1 MDTLITYDEALA
13 LVANPPTLAPRPNF
27 TNLRA
32 LRRHLQRALQR
43 LVNPQTNVLGWSG
56 LVMSRP
62 MYQMLSTSPFRL
74 PNDPG
79 PQAVYYGARI
89 PILDSSGN
97 PEFDASG
104 NPKYVPVPALDRATQ
119 ASIDANFLR
128 ERNYWL
134 SYKNIKRACYNV
146 LDETIDDA
154 FKFSPDPNLTGW
166 NPSME
171 IIDIMEQMTTT
182 YGRPTPTALLQN
194 DTLFRSPYSPID
206 APEVLFRRIEDCQE
220 IMTLGDD
227 PYTPMQLLN
236 NAIRLLLG
244 CGLYQRD
251 FEEWD
256 RKIAADKIWINL
268 KPFIQEAF
276 QRRLNATSNT
286 SGQHGYVQNA
296 FAVLEESDDDED
308 ADVAT
313 VITQMAALTTQSQ
326 LTAASTAATT
336 SSVTAA
342 INQLNS
348 NQQTMMQQMATY
360 ANANTARNLPAAHNP
375 PLTHFNI
382 PTIGTFQPGGNA
394 QGGRRPGRGRGGRA
408 QGISSPGGRRAP
420 RTPFANFF
428 GAPRRNGCDHRASFC
443 PGSTGSRHGRTKH
456 GPYVLQHRQK
466 IRQHERVFLV
476 RF

>member
-1 MDTLITYDEALA
+1 
-13 LVANPPTLAPRPNF
+13 
-27 TNLRA
+27 
-32 LRRHLQRALQR
+32 
-43 LVNPQTNVLGWSG
+43 
-56 LVMSRP
+56 

-74 PNDPG
+74 PSDPG
-79 PQAVYYGARI
+79 PQAIYYGART
-89 PILDSSGN
+89 PILDVNGDPELDATGN
-97 PEFDASG
+97 PT
-104 NPKYVPVPALDRATQ
+104 YVPVPALDCTTQ
-119 ASIDANFLR
+119 ATIDADFVLR
-128 ERNYWL
+128 QNYWL
-134 SYKNIKRACYNV
+134 WYLNIKRACYNV
-146 LDETIDDA
+146 LDETIEDA

-182 YGRPTPTALLQN
+182 YGCPTPTALLQN

-206 APEVLFRRIEDCQE
+206 APKAKVLFRRIEDCQE

-256 RKIAADKIWINL
+256 RKMAADKIWINL
-268 KPFIQEAF
+268 KPFIQEEY
-276 QRRLNATSNT
+276 QHRLNATSNT

-296 FAVLEESDDDED
+296 FAVLEESDDEED

-342 INQLNS
+342 IHQLNS
-348 NQQTMMQQMATY
+348 NQQAMIQQMATY

-382 PTIGTFQPGGNA
+382 PTIGTFQPGENA

-408 QGISSPGGRRAP
+408 PVISPGGCRAP
-420 RTPFANFF
+420 RTPFVDYSACQGGMGVSIVPAFVP
-428 GAPRRNGCDHRASFC
+428 GAPGVGMAARNTAPMYSYANMNMCFSCGFDVENGHTSHTC
-443 PGSTGSRHGRTKH
+443 PQAWRHANHQEAYDRSNAQQYIDAGYDACTKAKH
-456 GPYVLQHRQK
+456 KTQLPT
-466 IRQHERVFLV
+466 F
-476 RF
+476 

>member
-1 MDTLITYDEALA
+1 
-13 LVANPPTLAPRPNF
+13 
-27 TNLRA
+27 
-32 LRRHLQRALQR
+32 
-43 LVNPQTNVLGWSG
+43 
-56 LVMSRP
+56 

-74 PNDPG
+74 PTDPG
-79 PQAVYYGARI
+79 PQAVYYGARV
-89 PILDSSGN
+89 PILDAAGN
-97 PEFDASG
+97 PVNDATG
-104 NPKYVPVPALDRATQ
+104 NPTYVPIPALDRATQ

-128 ERNYWL
+128 GRNYWL

-146 LDETIDDA
+146 LDETINDP
-154 FKFSPDPNLTGW
+154 FKFSPDPTLTGW

-171 IIDIMEQMTTT
+171 INEIMEQMTTT

-236 NAIRLLLG
+236 NAIGLLLG

-268 KPFIQEAF
+268 KPFIQEAY
-276 QRRLNATSNT
+276 QRRLNATGNT

-296 FAVLEESDDDED
+296 FGVLALEDSDDDED

-313 VITQMAALTTQSQ
+313 VITQIAALTTQSQ

-342 INQLNS
+342 IHQLNT
-348 NQQTMMQQMATY
+348 NQQAMMQQMATY
-360 ANANTARNLPAAHNP
+360 ANANTQHNLPAAHNP

-382 PTIGTFQPGGNA
+382 PTIGSFQPGGNA

-408 QGISSPGGRRAP
+408 PGIIVQGGRRAP
-420 RTPFANFF
+420 RTPFADYAARQGGMGASIVPVFVP
-428 GAPRRNGCDHRASFC
+428 GAPGVGAAARNTAPMYSNIVKRYANMNVCFSCGFNVENGHTSRTC
-443 PGSTGSRHGRTKH
+443 PQAWRCANHQEAYDRSNAQQYIDAGYDACTKAKH
-456 GPYVLQHRQK
+456 KTQLPT
-466 IRQHERVFLV
+466 F
-476 RF
+476 